1 MSKVLIISGPTAVGK
16 TEISVEVAKRINGEV
31 VNADSMQVYKGM
43 DIGTAKITKE
53 EMCGVPHHLFDIVE
67 PTDSFDVAEY
77 KRRAKA
83 CIEEIS
89 MRDHIPILVGGT
101 GFYIQAVLK
110 DINFDEGDPDPA
122 IRERFQKIADDEGHD
137 RLYDMLKSIDPE
149 AATSIHPNNIKRV
162 IRALEYHEQTGK
174 LISDHNREQS
184 LKPSPYDHLY
194 AVLTLPREILYD
206 RIDKRVDLMLDSGLI
221 DEVRSLIVRG
231 VPRNS
236 TAMQALGYKEIIPY
250 LYGEYDLDEAIRI
263 LKRDTRHF
271 AKRQLTWFKREPE
284 SVYFDKSKY
293 TDSQLLSEAIVDEFD
308 NVAGD

>member
-1 MSKVLIISGPTAVGK
+1 MDRILIISGPTAVGK
-16 TEISVEVAKRINGEV
+16 TEISIDIAKRIGGEI
-31 VNADSMQVYKGM
+31 VNADSMQVYRGM

-67 PTDSFDVAEY
+67 PTESFDVAEY

-83 CIEEIS
+83 CIEEILE
-89 MRDHIPILVGGT
+89 RDHTPILVGGT

-110 DINFDEGDPDPA
+110 DIDFDEGDPDPA
-122 IRERFQKIADDEGHD
+122 IRERFQKIADDEGPD

-149 AATSIHPNNIKRV
+149 AAAAIHPNNIKRV

-184 LKPSPYDHLY
+184 LKPSPYDHFY

-221 DEVRSLIVRG
+221 DEVRSLIDRG

-236 TAMQALGYKEIIPY
+236 TAMQALGYKEMIPY
-250 LYGEYDLDEAIRI
+250 LDGEYDLDEAIRV

-271 AKRQLTWFKREPE
+271 AKRQLTWFKREPS

-293 TDSQLLSEAIVDEFD
+293 ADESSLISLIID
-308 NVAGD
+308 NLQRL

>member
-1 MSKVLIISGPTAVGK
+1 MNRILIISGPTAVGK
-16 TEISVEVAKRINGEV
+16 TEVSIDIARRIGGEI
-31 VNADSMQVYKGM
+31 VNADSMQVYRGM

-83 CIEEIS
+83 CIEEILE
-89 MRDHIPILVGGT
+89 RDHTPILVGGT

-110 DINFDEGDPDPA
+110 DIDFDEGDPDPA
-122 IRERFQKIADDEGHD
+122 IRDRFQKIANEEGSD

-149 AATSIHPNNIKRV
+149 AAVAIHPNNIKRV

-206 RIDKRVDLMLDSGLI
+206 RIDKRVDLMMESGLI
-221 DEVRSLIVRG
+221 DEVRSLIDRG

-250 LYGEYDLDEAIRI
+250 LEGEYDLDEAVRV

-271 AKRQLTWFKREPE
+271 AKRQLTWFKREP
-284 SVYFDKSKY
+284 SSIYYDKSKY
-293 TDSQLLSEAIVDEFD
+293 ADDLSLISSIIDRLQH
-308 NVAGD
+308 

>member
-1 MSKVLIISGPTAVGK
+1 MHMNKVLVISGPTAVGK

-43 DIGTAKITKE
+43 DIGTAKITRE
-53 EMCGVPHHLFDIVE
+53 EMCGIPHHLFDIVE

-83 CIEEIS
+83 CIEEILE
-89 MRDHIPILVGGT
+89 RDHTPILVGGT

-122 IRERFQKIADDEGHD
+122 IRERFQKIANEEGSD

-149 AATSIHPNNIKRV
+149 AATAIHPNNIKRV

-206 RIDKRVDLMLDSGLI
+206 RIDKRVDLMMESGLI
-221 DEVRSLIVRG
+221 DEVRSLIDRG

-271 AKRQLTWFKREPE
+271 AKRQLTWFKREP
-284 SVYFDKSKY
+284 SSIYYDKSKY
-293 TDSQLLSEAIVDEFD
+293 ADDSTLITSIIDRLLH
-308 NVAGD
+308 